1 MAQILLNYVTYYLYV
16 YHAVAA
22 MVAAQA
28 PPRGIPTGATPDPK
42 ARGQRP
48 EAPHP

>member
-1 MAQILLNYVTYYLYV
+1 MAQILLNFVTHYLYV

-28 PPRGIPTGATPDPK
+28 PPHSILSGGTPKPK
-42 ARGQRP
+42 W
-48 EAPHP
+48 

>member
-1 MAQILLNYVTYYLYV
+1 MAQILLNFVNHYLYL

-28 PPRGIPTGATPDPK
+28 PPRGIPTGATPDLK
-42 ARGQRP
+42 AQTRRP
-48 EAPHP
+48 EPPHP

>member
-1 MAQILLNYVTYYLYV
+1 MAQILPNFGNYYLYV

-28 PPRGIPTGATPDPK
+28 PPRGIPTGTTPDLK
-42 ARGQRP
+42 ARRWRP
-48 EAPHP
+48 EPPHP

>member
-1 MAQILLNYVTYYLYV
+1 MAQILLNLVNHYLYV

-28 PPRGIPTGATPDPK
+28 PPRGIPTGATPNLK
-42 ARGQRP
+42 AQTRRP
-48 EAPHP
+48 EPPHP

>member
-1 MAQILLNYVTYYLYV
+1 MAQILLNFVNHYLYI

-28 PPRGIPTGATPDPK
+28 PPRGIPTGATPDLK
-42 ARGQRP
+42 AQTRRP
-48 EAPHP
+48 EPPHP

>member
-1 MAQILLNYVTYYLYV
+1 MAQILLNLVNHYLYV

-28 PPRGIPTGATPDPK
+28 PPRGIPTGATPDLK
-42 ARGQRP
+42 AQTRRP
-48 EAPHP
+48 EPPHP